1 MQRGQTSCLQTPK
14 TLRPQYLLRGHA
26 RGHARGHEVSL
37 WPDKCLLLPGLR
49 AIVRQEGGVPGA
61 SWVSSALQ
69 EGSCSSWFLGE
80 VLKGKGREEFM

>member
-26 RGHARGHEVSL
+26 RGHKVSL